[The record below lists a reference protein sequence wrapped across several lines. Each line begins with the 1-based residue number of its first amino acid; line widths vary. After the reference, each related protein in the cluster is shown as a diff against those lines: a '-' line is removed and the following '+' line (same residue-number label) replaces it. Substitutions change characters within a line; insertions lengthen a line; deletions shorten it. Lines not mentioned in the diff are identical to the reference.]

1 MPYMVK
7 IKFKTIES
15 THKYA
20 IELIN
25 KNKAMECIIIADEQT
40 GGVGRGNRSWN
51 SIKGNLFASI
61 LLDISKTDFQ
71 NLAHLSMLTSC
82 AVWDVISSY
91 LKKSDNLTL
100 HWPNDVYYNNKKI
113 SGILLAKIDNWVV
126 ISFGL
131 NIKSV
136 PNLDTAISMSEL
148 QELKLLNNFLPTP
161 QEMLECFWEKFK
173 KRTSDFKKLGFSCIK
188 EHWLRNIKGID
199 EIITL
204 RNGNECLMGVF
215 KGIDDF
221 GRIILEKD
229 GKFLY
234 ISTGDMFLDPERILN
249 KNE

>member
-1 MPYMVK
+1 MPHMVK

-51 SIKGNLFASI
+51 SVKGNLFASM
-61 LLDISKTDFQ
+61 LLNNSKIDF
-71 NLAHLSMLTSC
+71 NLAHLSMLTAC
-82 AVWDVISSY
+82 ALWDAISSY
-91 LKKSDNLTL
+91 LNQHNGLTL

-148 QELKLLNNFLPTP
+148 QKLKLLNDSLPTP
-161 QEMLECFWEKFK
+161 QEMSECFLEKFK
-173 KRTSDFKKLGFSCIK
+173 KWTSDFKKLGFSCIK

-199 EIITL
+199 EIITV
-204 RNGNECLMGVF
+204 RNGNECLIGVF
-215 KGIDDF
+215 KDIDNF

-234 ISTGDMFLDPERILN
+234 ISTGDMFLDPERIL
-249 KNE
+249 KKYD